1 MKSDCL
7 ISLGFEWFLIF
18 FMILF
23 KNIFANDDY
32 DIHVST
38 AESSGTDETKTF
50 NSLETK
56 SRNLISSSQGNYLHG
71 RAIRT
76 IGDSRIATK
85 TKANQKKIFKELNLT
100 EKWKKVDQH
109 TAISRFIGNSKIQV
123 ELPENPYVPFLFFF
137 FFWKDELFELKLI
150 KQMCIPS
157 KVELKA
163 LYCQDILEQEHEKM

>member
-1 MKSDCL
+1 MFGFCWNILKSDCL

-18 FMILF
+18 FVILF

-137 FFWKDELFELKLI
+137 FF
-150 KQMCIPS
+150 
-157 KVELKA
+157 
-163 LYCQDILEQEHEKM
+163 LER

>member
-1 MKSDCL
+1 MV
-7 ISLGFEWFLIF
+7 FNF

-23 KNIFANDDY
+23 KNTFAHDDY

-38 AESSGTDETKTF
+38 AGSSGTDETKTF

-56 SRNLISSSQGNYLHG
+56 SRNLISWSQGNYLHS

-85 TKANQKKIFKELNLT
+85 SKANQKKIFNELNLK

-123 ELPENPYVPFLFFF
+123 ELPENPYFPFLLLFF
-137 FFWKDELFELKLI
+137 FFWKDEL
-150 KQMCIPS
+150 S
-157 KVELKA
+157 
-163 LYCQDILEQEHEKM
+163 

>member
-1 MKSDCL
+1 MV
-7 ISLGFEWFLIF
+7 FNF

-23 KNIFANDDY
+23 KNIFADDDY

-76 IGDSRIATK
+76 IDDSRIATK
-85 TKANQKKIFKELNLT
+85 TKANQKYKASYHKT
-100 EKWKKVDQH
+100 H
-109 TAISRFIGNSKIQV
+109 TFH
-123 ELPENPYVPFLFFF
+123 FFF
-137 FFWKDELFELKLI
+137 YFFFG
-150 KQMCIPS
+150 
-157 KVELKA
+157 
-163 LYCQDILEQEHEKM
+163 KMNYLN

>member
-1 MKSDCL
+1 MV
-7 ISLGFEWFLIF
+7 FNF

-23 KNIFANDDY
+23 KNIFADDDY

-76 IGDSRIATK
+76 IDDSRIAAK

-109 TAISRFIGNSKIQV
+109 TAI
-123 ELPENPYVPFLFFF
+123 
-137 FFWKDELFELKLI
+137 
-150 KQMCIPS
+150 
-157 KVELKA
+157 
-163 LYCQDILEQEHEKM
+163 